1 MQNAENMTTEALGND
16 CLTELGDLI
25 FKDEEEPLS
34 PIGILLFFLGLGFVI
49 AAISYFSADYP
60 ENGMLFGAV
69 SVLFGLMLSVWSYF
83 NATTGDRKLLLYE
96 NAIVQKTKGKTKT
109 LRLEELD
116 KFQCERTPVVY
127 EEMHIGDMFEMTFEA
142 KPDSSQDKIVYS
154 IGKCPA
160 HFDRLLDFVSEKM
173 AQDLAA
179 DLSENGVVQWV
190 DTVSIA
196 RDGINAPVDCMTTG
210 SQRFIPWS
218 EIRDFDIVQGQMTI
232 KLVNSKWS
240 VVKFDSNAPNF
251 YPGCFLFR
259 QLLGLNKGEPLL
271 EA

>member
-1 MQNAENMTTEALGND
+1 
-16 CLTELGDLI
+16 
-25 FKDEEEPLS
+25 
-34 PIGILLFFLGLGFVI
+34 
-49 AAISYFSADYP
+49 
-60 ENGMLFGAV
+60 
-69 SVLFGLMLSVWSYF
+69 
-83 NATTGDRKLLLYE
+83 
-96 NAIVQKTKGKTKT
+96 
-109 LRLEELD
+109 
-116 KFQCERTPVVY
+116 
-127 EEMHIGDMFEMTFEA
+127 MHIGDMFEMTFEA